1 MNQMQMICLDD
12 LVPQDHPYRKLKKL
26 LNFERIM
33 KKLKLKTADTGA
45 HGYGK
50 ERLTL
55 CLLLQFMENL
65 SDRECER
72 FLQENTAGKWFAGF
86 DLTDPTPDYSTLCK
100 FRNELGCEKIELL
113 FNAVQTQLRKRGYF
127 SDSFKFVDATALI
140 SRFNLWEQRDEAI
153 KAGYDKLNNENI
165 EQFAADKDAKIGAK
179 TANKFWYGF
188 KKHVC
193 VDMKSGMIENVDVTP
208 ANITDAD
215 GAALVLPKTG
225 IIFADKGY
233 VGAIDEI
240 NRRNLVSRVIL
251 RDNMAEKDRERDKWV
266 SKKRAPFERTFSKQQ
281 QRVRYRGT
289 VKNRAAEF
297 LYALAYNMRRLLVL
311 T

>member
-1 MNQMQMICLDD
+1 MNQMQMISLDD
-12 LVPQDHPYRKLKKL
+12 LVPQSHPYRKLKKL
-26 LNFERIM
+26 INFERIM
-33 KKLKLKTADTGA
+33 KKLKLKSADTGA
-45 HGYGK
+45 NGYGK

-55 CLLLQFMENL
+55 CLMLQFIENL

-72 FLQENTAGKWFAGF
+72 FLQENTAGKWFADF

-113 FNAVQTQLRKRGYF
+113 FKAVQTQLREKGYF

-193 VDMKSGMIENVDVTP
+193 VNMNSGMIENVDVTP
-208 ANITDAD
+208 ANVTDSE
-215 GAALVLPKTG
+215 GASLVLPKSG
-225 IIFADKGY
+225 VIFADKGY

-240 NRRNLVSRVIL
+240 KRRHLVPNVIL
-251 RDNMAEKDRERDKWV
+251 RNNMIEKDRAHDKWV

-281 QRVRYRGT
+281 RRVRYRGT
-289 VKNRAAEF
+289 DKNRAAEF
-297 LYALAYNMRRLLVL
+297 LYAIAYNMRRLLAL
-311 T
+311 A